1 MYKNVENLII
11 NTIKRE
17 NAEGSFTAV
26 TEFYR
31 DGFNIEQLRL
41 QLQILAN
48 NYPEEVRESVTAK
61 DVCDYVQNMSPFE
74 KALISEA
81 FVLLKILIVMPATN
95 AVSERSFSA
104 LRRLKN
110 YMRSTMSQDRLN
122 HLLFLHA
129 HKDYTNSLD
138 LIAVANDFVSF
149 SEQPDSN
156 FWQV

>member
-26 TEFYR
+26 TEFYC
-31 DGFNIEQLRL
+31 DGFNIEQLCV
-41 QLQILAN
+41 QLQILAT
-48 NYPEEVRESVTAK
+48 NYPEEVRESVTVK

-74 KALISEA
+74 KALISEVV
-81 FVLLKILIVMPATN
+81 VLLKILIVMPATN

-138 LIAVANDFVSF
+138 LIAVVNDFVSF